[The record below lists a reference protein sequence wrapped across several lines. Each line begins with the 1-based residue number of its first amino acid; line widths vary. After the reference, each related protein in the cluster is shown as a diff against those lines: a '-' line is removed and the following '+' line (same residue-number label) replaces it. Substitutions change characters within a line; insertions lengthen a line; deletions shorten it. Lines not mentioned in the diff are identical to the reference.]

1 MRCCLAVIAVIIL
14 QVGGLAPAAELTPPK
29 AGKPEI
35 LPLKDV
41 KLGMHAIAWTVF
53 SGMTAEPVPV
63 EIIGVWKN
71 AMGPRQHVIMAKM
84 GGKAERTGVA
94 GGMSGSPV
102 YVDGKLIGAVALRLS
117 KRECIRCDMRHDTLG
132 ITGGP
137 QRLTERQQEITLL

>member
-41 KLGMHAIAWTVF
+41 KPGMHAIAWTVF

-71 AMGPRQHVIMAKM
+71 AMGPRHQLGFVPQAIALYDELS
-84 GGKAERTGVA
+84 AEENLRLF
-94 GGMSGSPV
+94 
-102 YVDGKLIGAVALRLS
+102 GKLVSPAGNCALVS
-117 KRECIRCDMRHDTLG
+117 
-132 ITGGP
+132 ITGCMRRSYSNDGRTKCRP
-137 QRLTERQQEITLL
+137 IRAE

>member
-41 KLGMHAIAWTVF
+41 KPGMHAIAWTVF

-71 AMGPRQHVIMAKM
+71 AMGPRQHVIMA
-84 GGKAERTGVA
+84 
-94 GGMSGSPV
+94 
-102 YVDGKLIGAVALRLS
+102 
-117 KRECIRCDMRHDTLG
+117 
-132 ITGGP
+132 
-137 QRLTERQQEITLL
+137 

>member
-1 MRCCLAVIAVIIL
+1 MRIWLSVIAVIIL
-14 QVGGLAPAAELTPPK
+14 QIGGGVSAAELTPPK

-35 LPLKDV
+35 LSLKDV
-41 KLGMHAIAWTVF
+41 KPGMHAIAWTVF
-53 SGMTAEPVPV
+53 SGMTPEPVPV

-102 YVDGKLIGAVALRLS
+102 YVDGKVYGGVARALHGFFLYS
-117 KRECIRCDMRHDTLG
+117 
-132 ITGGP
+132 
-137 QRLTERQQEITLL
+137 

>member
-1 MRCCLAVIAVIIL
+1 MRIWLSAIAVIVL
-14 QVGGLAPAAELTPPK
+14 QIGGFASAAELTPPK

-41 KLGMHAIAWTVF
+41 KPGMHAIAWTVF
-53 SGMTAEPVPV
+53 SGMTPEPVPV

-102 YVDGKLIGAVALRLS
+102 YVDGN
-117 KRECIRCDMRHDTLG
+117 
-132 ITGGP
+132 
-137 QRLTERQQEITLL
+137 